1 MSSANHTSV
10 ASGRGG
16 RASALG
22 PRRALF
28 ATIAAAILAVVL
40 GLWLSGVLSSGGTA
54 GAHRSSVARF
64 TAAGGR
70 VSRLVATNGS
80 RSGSAVAAT
89 SAHDSAKYG
98 GLPNW
103 LPKPKVHVNRVLTAT
118 TAHPALS
125 IQGDTVAV
133 DLPHGRVLATA
144 VGPEVPEEGRFPVPA
159 TTPCTFIVTFA
170 SASGMVPLNPA
181 AFTFLDDQ
189 GHTHHPQMTAMD
201 GGPPPTMVAPGKT
214 VSLKLYDVLPTGDGG
229 LAWAPTGGRMFV
241 GWDYTVE
248 ID

>member
-10 ASGRGG
+10 ASGTGG

-28 ATIAAAILAVVL
+28 AAIAAAVLAVVL
-40 GLWLSGVLSSGGTA
+40 IVSLSGALSSGGTA
-54 GAHRSSVARF
+54 GTHRPSAARSS
-64 TAAGGR
+64 
-70 VSRLVATNGS
+70 
-80 RSGSAVAAT
+80 AVVTDSSNA
-89 SAHDSAKYG
+89 SAKYG
-98 GLPNW
+98 GLPSW
-103 LPKPKVHVNRVLTAT
+103 LPKPKVHVNRVLTASAT
-118 TAHPALS
+118 DPVLS
-125 IQGDTVAV
+125 IQGDAVAV

-144 VGPEVPEEGRFPVPA
+144 VGPEVPEEGHFPVPA

-170 SASGMVPLNPA
+170 SASGTVPLDPA
-181 AFTFLDDQ
+181 AFTFRDDH
-189 GHTHHPQMTAMD
+189 GHAHHPRVTAMD
-201 GGPPPTMVAPGKT
+201 GGPPPRVVVPGKT

-229 LAWAPTGGRMFV
+229 LAWAPTGGRTLV